1 MLSSTKRGI
10 MVIGKEL
17 PGFITDFFEK
27 IDEGVRVHSPGNGLS
42 KKQKYWL
49 TFCALATL
57 ETNSI
62 CWARFEKV
70 SLGRYKKKALSW
82 MFRHSKIPWSLL
94 FQVSVTVLISLYK
107 ITCGVLNIDETD
119 NHRSKRT
126 KKISWVHK
134 LKDKATGGYAMGQC
148 VVFLILTAP
157 SITIPVGF
165 KFYMPDPA
173 VTRWRKKCKQLKKI
187 GIPPARRPK
196 RPPKNPNY
204 PSKNELAIQLLKE
217 FKEKYPDV
225 KVNCINA
232 DALYGNKKF
241 LAGAASVYKSTQ
253 IISQVDKNRNV
264 RHRGKDISVKEY
276 FSRNSGVLRQI
287 KIRGEKEI
295 TATIASA
302 RLYVSSQGVK
312 RFIVAVKYEDEDE
325 YRYLIAT
332 DMSWR
337 TEDIVKAYTLRWLVE
352 VFFQDWKANEGWAT
366 LTKLTGEEGSRNSLI
381 LSLLVDH
388 CLLFHPDQL
397 ARIKNKLPASTVGT
411 LRHQISMDSLFMFI
425 QELLQSEHPAKT
437 LEQLA
442 SKVKESVISLAPS
455 KKHMVGRDLGRLE
468 ASPSLQYRAAG

>member
-1 MLSSTKRGI
+1 MSPTKRGI

-27 IDEGVRVHSPGNGLS
+27 IDEGVRAHSPGNGLS
-42 KKQKYWL
+42 KTQKYWL
-49 TFCALATL
+49 AFCVLAALA
-57 ETNSI
+57 TNSI
-62 CWARFEKV
+62 CWAKFEKV
-70 SLGRYKKKALSW
+70 SLGKYKKKALSW
-82 MFRHSKIPWSLL
+82 MFRHSKTPWRLL
-94 FQVSVTVLISLYK
+94 FQVSVNVIISLYG
-107 ITCGVLNIDETD
+107 ITSGTLNIDETD

-148 VVFLILTAP
+148 VVFIVLVTPI
-157 SITIPVGF
+157 ITIPVGF
-165 KFYMPDPA
+165 KFYMPDPD
-173 VTRWRKKCKQLKKI
+173 VTQWRKKYDKLKKI
-187 GIPPARRPK
+187 GIPAAQRPK

-217 FKEKYPDV
+217 FKEKYPDIRI
-225 KVNCINA
+225 KCINA

-241 LAGAASVYKSTQ
+241 LTGAASVYKSTQ
-253 IISQVDKNRNV
+253 VISQIGANRKV

-276 FSRNSGVLRQI
+276 FSRNSGVLQQI

-295 TATIASA
+295 MATIASA
-302 RLYVSSQGVK
+302 RLYVFSQGVK
-312 RFIVAVKYEDEDE
+312 RFVVAVKYEDEDE
-325 YRYLIAT
+325 YRYLVAT

-352 VFFQDWKANEGWAT
+352 VFIQDWKANEGWAT
-366 LTKLTGEEGSRNSLI
+366 LTKLTGEEGSCNSLI

-397 ARIKNKLPASTVGT
+397 ARIKNKLPAATVGT
-411 LRHQISMDSLFMFI
+411 LRHQISMASLFMFI
-425 QELLQSEHPAKT
+425 QELLQSENPAKA

>member
-1 MLSSTKRGI
+1 M
-10 MVIGKEL
+10 
-17 PGFITDFFEK
+17 FC
-27 IDEGVRVHSPGNGLS
+27 HS
-42 KKQKYWL
+42 
-49 TFCALATL
+49 
-57 ETNSI
+57 ET
-62 CWARFEKV
+62 
-70 SLGRYKKKALSW
+70 
-82 MFRHSKIPWSLL
+82 PWPLL
-94 FQVSVTVLISLYK
+94 FQVSVTVLISLYR

-119 NHRSKRT
+119 SHRSERT

-148 VVFLILTAP
+148 VVFPVLTAP
-157 SITIPVGF
+157 GITIPVGF

-173 VTRWRKKCKQLKKI
+173 VTRWRKKCGQLKKI

-196 RPPKNPNY
+196 RPPENPNC
-204 PSKNELAIQLLKE
+204 PSKNEPAIQRLEE

-241 LAGAASVYKSTQ
+241 LAGAASVYKTTRT
-253 IISQVDKNRNV
+253 ISRIDRNRNV

-287 KIRGEKEI
+287 KIRGDKEI
-295 TATIASA
+295 TATTAGA

-325 YRYLIAT
+325 YRHLVAT

-337 TEDIVKAYTLRWLVE
+337 TEDIVKAYTLRRLVE
-352 VFFQDWKANEGWAT
+352 VFFQDRKANEGWAA
-366 LTKLTGEEGSRNSLI
+366 LTRLTGEEGSRNSLI
-381 LSLLVDH
+381 LSLPVDH
-388 CLLFHPDQL
+388 RLLFNPDQL
-397 ARIKNKLPASTVGT
+397 AGIKNKLPASAVGT

-425 QELLQSEHPAKT
+425 QELLQSEHPVKT
-437 LEQLA
+437 LEQPA

-455 KKHMVGRDLGRLE
+455 KKHMAGRDLGRLE
-468 ASPSLQYRAAG
+468 ASPSLQYRAAV

>member
-1 MLSSTKRGI
+1 
-10 MVIGKEL
+10 MVIGTEL

-27 IDEGVRVHSPGNGLS
+27 IDERVRAHSPGNGLS

-49 TFCALATL
+49 AFCVLATL
-57 ETNSI
+57 ATNTI
-62 CWARFEKV
+62 CWAKFEKV
-70 SLGRYKKKALSW
+70 SLGKYKKKALSW
-82 MFRHSKIPWSLL
+82 MFRHAKIPWQLL
-94 FQVSVTVLISLYK
+94 FQVSVNVLICLYR
-107 ITCGVLNIDETD
+107 ITWGTLSIDETD

-148 VVFLILTAP
+148 VVFIVLVTPIV
-157 SITIPVGF
+157 TIPVGF
-165 KFYMPDPA
+165 KFYMPDPD
-173 VTRWRKKCKQLKKI
+173 VTRWRKKYSKLKKI
-187 GIPPARRPK
+187 GVSADQRPK
-196 RPPKNPNY
+196 RPPRNPNY
-204 PSKNELAIQLLKE
+204 PSKNELAVQLLKE
-217 FKEKYPDV
+217 FKEKYPEIKV
-225 KVNCINA
+225 KCVNA
-232 DALYGNKKF
+232 DALYGNKQF
-241 LAGAASVYKSTQ
+241 LTGAASVYESTQ
-253 IISQVDKNRNV
+253 IISQIDKNRKI
-264 RHRGKDISVKEY
+264 RRRGKDISVKEY
-276 FSRNSGVLRQI
+276 FSRNSGVLQQI

-295 TATIASA
+295 MATIASA
-302 RLYVSSQGVK
+302 RLYISSQGLK
-312 RFIVAVKYEDEDE
+312 RFVVAVKYEDEDE

-425 QELLQSEHPAKT
+425 QELLQSENPAKK

-442 SKVKESVISLAPS
+442 SKVKESIVSLAPS

-468 ASPSLQYRAAG
+468 PSPSLQYRAAG

>member
-1 MLSSTKRGI
+1 MSSTKREL
-10 MVIGKEL
+10 MVIGKNL
-17 PGFITDFFEK
+17 PGFIADFFEK
-27 IDEGVRVHSPGNGLS
+27 IDERIRAHSPGNGLS

-49 TFCALATL
+49 AFCVLATL
-57 ETNSI
+57 ATNSI
-62 CWARFEKV
+62 CWAKFEKV
-70 SLGRYKKKALSW
+70 SLGKYKKNALSW
-82 MFRHSKIPWSLL
+82 MFRHSKIPWPLL
-94 FQVSVTVLISLYK
+94 FQASGTVLITLYR
-107 ITCGVLNIDETD
+107 ITCGVLNIDESD

-126 KKISWVHK
+126 RKISWVHK

-148 VVFLILTAP
+148 VVFLVLTAP
-157 SITIPVGF
+157 SITLPVGF

-173 VTRWRKKCKQLKKI
+173 VTQWRKKCKKLKKI

-217 FKEKYPDV
+217 FKEKYPDI

-241 LAGAASVYKSTQ
+241 LSGAASVYKSTQ
-253 IISQVDKNRNV
+253 IISQVDRNRNV

-276 FSRNSGVLRQI
+276 FSRNSGVPRQI

-302 RLYVSSQGVK
+302 RLYVPSQGVK
-312 RFIVAVKYEDEDE
+312 RFIIAVRYEDEEE

-352 VFFQDWKANEGWAT
+352 VFFQDWKANEGWAA

-411 LRHQISMDSLFMFI
+411 LRHQISIDSLFMFI
-425 QELLQSEHPAKT
+425 QELLQSENPAQT
-437 LEQLA
+437 LERLA

-455 KKHMVGRDLGRLE
+455 KKHMVGRDLGRLQP
-468 ASPSLQYRAAG
+468 SPSLQYRAAG

>member
-1 MLSSTKRGI
+1 MLSPTKRGL

-17 PGFITDFFEK
+17 PVFITDFFEE
-27 IDEGVRVHSPGNGLS
+27 IDERIRVHSPGNGLA

-49 TFCALATL
+49 AFCVLATL
-57 ETNSI
+57 ATNSI
-62 CWARFEKV
+62 CWAKFEKV
-70 SLGRYKKKALSW
+70 SLGKYKKKALSW
-82 MFRHSKIPWSLL
+82 MFCHSKIPWHLL
-94 FQVSVTVLISLYK
+94 FQVSVNVLICLYG
-107 ITCGVLNIDETD
+107 ITYGTLNIDETD

-148 VVFLILTAP
+148 VVFIVLVTPI
-157 SITIPVGF
+157 ITIPVGF
-165 KFYMPDPA
+165 KFYMPDPD
-173 VTRWRKKCKQLKKI
+173 VTRWKKKYYKLKKI
-187 GIPPARRPK
+187 GVPAAQRPK
-196 RPPKNPNY
+196 KPAKNPNY
-204 PSKNELAIQLLKE
+204 PSKNELAVQLLKE
-217 FKEKYPDV
+217 FKEKYPDIKV
-225 KVNCINA
+225 KCINA

-241 LAGAASVYKSTQ
+241 LTGAASVYESTQ
-253 IISQVDKNRNV
+253 IISQIGRNRKV

-276 FSRNSGVLRQI
+276 FSRNSGVLQQI

-295 TATIASA
+295 MATIASA
-302 RLYVSSQGVK
+302 RLYVSSQGIK
-312 RFIVAVKYEDEDE
+312 RFIVALKYEDEDE

-366 LTKLTGEEGSRNSLI
+366 LTKLTGEEGSCNSLI

-397 ARIKNKLPASTVGT
+397 ARIKNKLPAATVGT
-411 LRHQISMDSLFMFI
+411 LRHQISMDSLFIFI
-425 QELLQSEHPAKT
+425 QELLQSENPAKA

-455 KKHMVGRDLGRLE
+455 KKHMVGRDLGRME